1 MPSLSL
7 DKLSFDKYFHEEN
20 GYEKSLSK
28 NSLLAAVTV
37 AGFVSAPLLNASSN
51 PFSNTELA
59 SGFNFHGHPDLKAG
73 GSEEKCGEGSA
84 KACAEGKC
92 GEDKKACVEGKC
104 GEGQC
109 GASAMAE
116 KVKSLKQKRPK
127 DMMTRQ
133 QKENAAKGSAAKA

>member
-1 MPSLSL
+1 M
-7 DKLSFDKYFHEEN
+7 K
-20 GYEKSLSK
+20 KSLSK

-84 KACAEGKC
+84 KACTEGKC

-109 GASAMAE
+109 GAQCDGGKSEKPKTEAPKGHDDKAAE
-116 KVKSLKQKRPK
+116 GKCGEGKCGEG
-127 DMMTRQ
+127 MM
-133 QKENAAKGSAAKA
+133 N